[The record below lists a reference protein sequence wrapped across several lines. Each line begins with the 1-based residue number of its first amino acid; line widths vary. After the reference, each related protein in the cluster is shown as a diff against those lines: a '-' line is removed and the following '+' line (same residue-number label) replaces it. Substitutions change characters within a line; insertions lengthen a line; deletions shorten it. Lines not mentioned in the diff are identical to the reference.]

1 MHRSFVWRMAA
12 HVPATWRPRKVAR
25 LEHAAEM
32 SEALGSASPADTS
45 LRYAFLRHSDDTS
58 ASSATQ
64 RMSPAARLGSSKVDG
79 NAIVSLP
86 EGLRTKLEALVL
98 ASNKDQLRRDA
109 MHVSALDRA
118 HHDKTG
124 LLPRHSQHFV
134 HALPRQRAVP
144 LYVATHF
151 AARYAILVRVFDEAR
166 RRLFSD
172 RPDGWRPSRLV
183 DFSSHTSEA
192 LWACA
197 HVFGPEALHEYV
209 AEARSG
215 TMLKAHVDLQDD
227 DCWKHMRTTFRVRG
241 DKPHVYRDVPLAS
254 VQDSSLTHPPTTQPM
269 SGTTI
274 GVHAFGL
281 SSLSSDVA
289 RERDVLRTWKSD
301 ADVLVFIEDATP
313 RGFACIAAARS
324 QLLELGRRSPDRTCH
339 VVAPCPHDQA
349 CPLLHASSS
358 DMPRRT
364 KGIEVCSYAQMY
376 QVPPFMRA
384 TLRLLRGDAV
394 SQYCYLIVQR
404 GPRPSLASATHAW
417 AHAMPKHLARSTQDG
432 VEALL
437 QSARTGV
444 LDQIRGGGQQRV
456 VVSVDRDEHEIDG
469 DHQHH
474 IQLSRTDIDACT
486 SALTSM
492 GVDERRVM
500 QTDAYAWPRLIR
512 PPLKKGGHVTM
523 DACCATGDIRR
534 FTMPKSAGRQAY
546 QDARKALH
554 GELYAHMQ
562 DGSRATVSIRAPSS
576 GGDGSSKDSAQIRE
590 GAHPAHNTDAMTVP
604 REAATTNDAP
614 QPLVADAADVKS
626 PAEQAFTEHMYLGP
640 DAQYESRTTGR
651 VSKRVSSRAPK
662 RRRAIMASLDD
673 EARSTR
679 KQSRTDL
686 EEALRLWS
694 HESNT

>member
-1 MHRSFVWRMAA
+1 MHRSFVWRVAA

-183 DFSSHTSEA
+183 DFSSQTSEA

-215 TMLKAHVDLQDD
+215 TMLKAHVELQDD

-254 VQDSSLTHPPTTQPM
+254 S
-269 SGTTI
+269 
-274 GVHAFGL
+274 
-281 SSLSSDVA
+281 
-289 RERDVLRTWKSD
+289 
-301 ADVLVFIEDATP
+301 
-313 RGFACIAAARS
+313 
-324 QLLELGRRSPDRTCH
+324 
-339 VVAPCPHDQA
+339 
-349 CPLLHASSS
+349 
-358 DMPRRT
+358 
-364 KGIEVCSYAQMY
+364 
-376 QVPPFMRA
+376 
-384 TLRLLRGDAV
+384 TLR
-394 SQYCYLIVQR
+394 
-404 GPRPSLASATHAW
+404 
-417 AHAMPKHLARSTQDG
+417 
-432 VEALL
+432 
-437 QSARTGV
+437 
-444 LDQIRGGGQQRV
+444 
-456 VVSVDRDEHEIDG
+456 
-469 DHQHH
+469 
-474 IQLSRTDIDACT
+474 
-486 SALTSM
+486 
-492 GVDERRVM
+492 
-500 QTDAYAWPRLIR
+500 
-512 PPLKKGGHVTM
+512 
-523 DACCATGDIRR
+523 
-534 FTMPKSAGRQAY
+534 
-546 QDARKALH
+546 
-554 GELYAHMQ
+554 
-562 DGSRATVSIRAPSS
+562 
-576 GGDGSSKDSAQIRE
+576 
-590 GAHPAHNTDAMTVP
+590 
-604 REAATTNDAP
+604 
-614 QPLVADAADVKS
+614 
-626 PAEQAFTEHMYLGP
+626 
-640 DAQYESRTTGR
+640 
-651 VSKRVSSRAPK
+651 
-662 RRRAIMASLDD
+662 
-673 EARSTR
+673 
-679 KQSRTDL
+679 
-686 EEALRLWS
+686 
-694 HESNT
+694 